1 MPDRPEAA
9 ITTLLFTDLVDS
21 TELVQQVGDEQAQR
35 IFEAH
40 HGTLVDCLGA
50 HGGEELQW
58 EGDGLMAASASKGTP
73 RVHALIGTLPGRS
86 IRS

>member
-1 MPDRPEAA
+1 MN
-9 ITTLLFTDLVDS
+9 S
-21 TELVQQVGDEQAQR
+21 TELIGQVGDEQAQR
-35 IFEAH
+35 SLEVH
-40 HGTLVDCLGA
+40 HETLVDCLGA

-86 IRS
+86 IRL